1 MFSISALR
9 STLSFR
15 WALAAALCVSWRRGA
30 LTIYVALV
38 AGSSVEHAALV
49 GGDHVLDVDEG
60 VVATVHLEHFECL
73 LDEVTEVLL
82 LALRVVDVVAHVQV
96 CGLEEVHDGQDLA
109 VVGHEGLADGVAA
122 RDESLQ
128 DVEGRRDDFFIAGV
142 QGRCTKSS

>member
-38 AGSSVEHAALV
+38 IGSSVEHAALV

-96 CGLEEVHDGQDLA
+96 IGLEEVHDGQNLA
-109 VVGHEGLADGVAA
+109 IVGHEGLADGVAA